1 MATVQSIIDGLPDA
15 FQSDAAAG
23 VDAIF
28 QFDISGDQAGVY
40 HLVVKEGAL
49 TVNEGPHATPNVTLK
64 ADASDF
70 IAIMT
75 GEIDGM
81 SAFMSGKLQVEG
93 DLMLAQTFATLFRT

>member
-1 MATVQSIIDGLPDA
+1 MATVQTIIDGLPDA

-23 VDAIF
+23 VDAVF
-28 QFDISGDQAGVY
+28 QFDISGEQAAVY
-40 HLVVKEGAL
+40 HLIVKDGAL
-49 TVNEGPHATPNVTLK
+49 TINQGPHADPNVTLK
-64 ADASDF
+64 ADTPDF
-70 IAIMT
+70 IALMT